1 MRNQFL
7 TLIVMLM
14 TGSIASQNIS
24 ISGIVTEASS
34 GQPLPGVNVIIKNT
48 AKGASTDFD
57 GKFTLDDV
65 PLNSIV
71 VISYIGY
78 QSQEIIVENEQPL
91 TIQLQEDAEALSEVI
106 VIGYGTQKKKEV
118 TGAVSVL
125 DSKAIEKLNP
135 VRVEQAIQG
144 QVAGVNVTSNSGSP
158 GSGLNIR
165 IRGITTNGNNAPLI
179 LVDGNRITDLS
190 VLNPKKP

>member
-165 IRGITTNGNNAPLI
+165 IGGITTNGNNAP
-179 LVDGNRITDLS
+179 
-190 VLNPKKP
+190 

>member
-78 QSQEIIVENEQPL
+78 
-91 TIQLQEDAEALSEVI
+91 
-106 VIGYGTQKKKEV
+106 
-118 TGAVSVL
+118 
-125 DSKAIEKLNP
+125 
-135 VRVEQAIQG
+135 
-144 QVAGVNVTSNSGSP
+144 
-158 GSGLNIR
+158 
-165 IRGITTNGNNAPLI
+165 
-179 LVDGNRITDLS
+179 
-190 VLNPKKP
+190 